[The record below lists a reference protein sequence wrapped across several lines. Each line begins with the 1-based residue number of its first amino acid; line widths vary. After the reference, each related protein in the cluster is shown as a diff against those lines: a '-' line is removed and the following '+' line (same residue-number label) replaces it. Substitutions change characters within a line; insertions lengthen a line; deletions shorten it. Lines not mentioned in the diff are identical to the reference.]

1 MGATGSS
8 SRRVGVGVATSVGDE
23 FGHTTDCDSAD
34 MPHDAPFSASEYA
47 ARVAA
52 VRAAMQERELDAL
65 LVTSP
70 ENIFYL
76 TGLSHQGHFA
86 FTALV
91 LRVEGDCLLVARAME
106 RHTLAAQVSDCD
118 HVPFGD
124 DEDPADAVARAVH
137 ASGLGSSRIGVE
149 KDKMSFPIRVWEGVM
164 DRTPQVRW
172 EDGSGIVDDVRVIKS
187 PAEID
192 YIRQAAAISDRAMQS
207 GIGVAGVGVNEREV
221 AAEVY
226 RSMVASGGEYPGNVP
241 LIRTGDRLLQEHTT
255 WQDRTLQ
262 AGEALFMELSGCVHR
277 YHAPLTRMVYVGH
290 APEGADAAAEIV
302 IAGLNAICAALR
314 PGALTGEVYAAWK
327 AVVDEA
333 LGHHDYHRHHC
344 GYVTGIGFPPS
355 WTGGGVPV
363 GIRPGND
370 IEIRPGMIF
379 HLLPWLL
386 GQGPADY
393 AVSDTVLVTDTGAEL
408 LTSVART
415 PMVVE

>member
-1 MGATGSS
+1 M
-8 SRRVGVGVATSVGDE
+8 VATDGESIG
-23 FGHTTDCDSAD
+23 
-34 MPHDAPFSASEYA
+34 MPHGPFTASEYA
-47 ARVAA
+47 TRIAA
-52 VRAAMQERELDAL
+52 VGEAMRERGFDAL

-76 TGLSHQGHFA
+76 TGLNHQGYFA

-91 LRVEGDCLLVARAME
+91 LKAEGDCLLVTRAME
-106 RHTLAAQVSDCD
+106 RHTLAAQVSGCE
-118 HVPFGD
+118 HVLFD
-124 DEDPADAVARAVH
+124 DGEDPAEAVARAIH
-137 ASGLGSSRIGVE
+137 ASGLEHGRIGVE
-149 KDKMSFPIRVWEGVM
+149 KDKMSFPIRVWEDVVA
-164 DRTPQVRW
+164 RTPRAQW
-172 EDGSGIVDDVRVIKS
+172 EDGADLVDDVRTIKS
-187 PAEID
+187 PAEIAC
-192 YIRQAAAISDRAMQS
+192 IRQAAAISSHAMRS
-207 GIGVAGVGVNEREV
+207 GIDAAGVGVNEREV

-226 RSMVASGGEYPGNVP
+226 RSMVASGGEYPAHAP

-255 WQDRTLQ
+255 WRDRVLR
-262 AGEALFMELSGCVHR
+262 AGDVLFMELSGCAHR

-302 IAGLNAICAALR
+302 IAGLNAICDALR
-314 PGALTGEVYAAWK
+314 PGVLTGQVYAVWK

-333 LGHHDYHRHHC
+333 LGHHGYHRHHC

-355 WTGGGVPV
+355 WAGGGVPV

-386 GQGPADY
+386 GQGPIDY
-393 AVSDTVLVTDTGAEL
+393 AVSDTVLVTEAGTEL

-415 PMVVE
+415 PTVVA